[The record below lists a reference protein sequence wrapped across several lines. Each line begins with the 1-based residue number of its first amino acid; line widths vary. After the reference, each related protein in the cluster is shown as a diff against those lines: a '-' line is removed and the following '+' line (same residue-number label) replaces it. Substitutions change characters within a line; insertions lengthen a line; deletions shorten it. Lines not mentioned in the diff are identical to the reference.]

1 MRARLT
7 VFVAVVVS
15 ALMTPCALAGS
26 RKPARP
32 DSGKKVKVTTSGNT
46 VRYEKSRAASKRQTP
61 ALRVNPS
68 PVHCNRWT
76 TTEPVG
82 SGPTKTTIT
91 HYWKQCF
98 SVATGRP
105 TGPPREIPGDNGG
118 TPGGI
123 ETWTAVVPDPRILR
137 ENQTRFLA
145 QRLAYVWL
153 PPEYFNGI
161 AVSLQSS
168 SGTVVSGGATARAT
182 DVVIHPGWGDAGNA
196 INCTEQAQFP
206 YDRNVGYWD
215 QRSCPL
221 LFMKSS
227 IDEPGGTYTIRA
239 TVTWAVTAIIDGE
252 VADPAVI
259 VTEGET
265 TVRVEELQA
274 LVTCVGGQEA
284 ACQETSS
291 NQRK

>member
-7 VFVAVVVS
+7 VFVAVAVS

-26 RKPARP
+26 RKPERP

-46 VRYEKSRAASKRQTP
+46 VRYEKSRAGAKRQTP
-61 ALRVNPS
+61 AVRVNPS
-68 PVHCNRWT
+68 PVHCNYWH
-76 TTEPVG
+76 TTETTG
-82 SGPTKTTIT
+82 SGTTAKTVS
-91 HYWKQCF
+91 HRWKQCF
-98 SVATGRP
+98 SVATGRQ

-137 ENQTRFLA
+137 ENATRFLA

-161 AVSLQSS
+161 AVNLRSS
-168 SGTVVSGGATARAT
+168 SGAVVPGGATARAT
-182 DVVIHPGWGDAGNA
+182 SVEIHPGWGDAGNA
-196 INCTEQAQFP
+196 TDCTEQAQFP
-206 YDRNVGYWD
+206 YDRSVGYWD
-215 QRSCPL
+215 QRSCAL

-227 IDEPGGTYTIRA
+227 IDEPGGVYTVRA
-239 TVTWAVTAIIDGE
+239 TVTWSVTAVVDGE
-252 VADPAVI
+252 VADPAVV

-284 ACQETSS
+284 ACQGTSS
-291 NQRK
+291 SKRQ